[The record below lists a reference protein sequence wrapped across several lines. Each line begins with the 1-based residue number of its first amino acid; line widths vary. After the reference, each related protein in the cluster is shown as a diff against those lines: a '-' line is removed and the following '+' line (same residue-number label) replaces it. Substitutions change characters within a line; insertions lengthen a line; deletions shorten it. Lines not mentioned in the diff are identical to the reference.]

1 MVLAFY
7 VKIVGDK
14 FVIFSLEVNIVVVKC
29 YLL

>member
-14 FVIFSLEVNIVVVKC
+14 FVIFFLEVNIVVVKC